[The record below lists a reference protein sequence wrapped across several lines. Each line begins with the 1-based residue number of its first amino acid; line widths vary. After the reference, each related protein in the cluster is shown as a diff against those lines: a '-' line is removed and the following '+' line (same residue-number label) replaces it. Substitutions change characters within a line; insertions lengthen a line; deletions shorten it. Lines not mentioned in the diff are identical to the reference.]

1 MQSPSNNAP
10 RRKPHT
16 EAFLQLTIR
25 NQQFDLAYQAISR
38 CHKTAGLKP
47 KSMMLLG
54 ASGAGKS
61 TLLHLYR
68 KAFPDAELEDRTLRP
83 ILYISLPSRVTVN
96 DILSGLLEACGDP
109 EPQKGTARSLLNRL
123 YGLTKSLGVQLIIID
138 EIQHVLPEHTH
149 RRTQEAADMIKSIMD
164 RSLIPFVLAGLPH
177 GNRIL
182 TDTVKGKHSED
193 QLIRRFNASVQLK
206 PPALGSNAW
215 KNLMAVYQK
224 TIGVPCIN
232 LSSDEM
238 LKRFYLASNGLHGFI
253 ANVLEHSLESTD
265 GNEQICITHL
275 SEAFDVSSCADL
287 IENPFKMSLPQVE
300 RALALR
306 SNV

>member
-1 MQSPSNNAP
+1 MQSPSSNAP

-109 EPQKGTARSLLNRL
+109 EPQKGTARSLLSRL

-182 TDTVKGKHSED
+182 TDTVKGKHS
-193 QLIRRFNASVQLK
+193 
-206 PPALGSNAW
+206 
-215 KNLMAVYQK
+215 
-224 TIGVPCIN
+224 
-232 LSSDEM
+232 
-238 LKRFYLASNGLHGFI
+238 
-253 ANVLEHSLESTD
+253 VLPLT
-265 GNEQICITHL
+265 
-275 SEAFDVSSCADL
+275 
-287 IENPFKMSLPQVE
+287 EN
-300 RALALR
+300 
-306 SNV
+306 